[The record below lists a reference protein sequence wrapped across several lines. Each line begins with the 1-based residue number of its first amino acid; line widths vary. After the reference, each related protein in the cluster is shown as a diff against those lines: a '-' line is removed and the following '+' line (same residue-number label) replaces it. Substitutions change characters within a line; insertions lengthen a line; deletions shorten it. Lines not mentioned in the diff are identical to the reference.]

1 MPRRQGSWCR
11 YSGGGEPDP
20 GIAAVTHELIPQRMY
35 HTMRFNNSST
45 LRANVMDQAIQTL
58 LDKQAIYEL
67 SCRYMR
73 GLDRLDADM
82 LLSVFW
88 EDAYCEY
95 GFINGGAPTFIVFAI
110 SALRDHVSNQ
120 HMIGNTLIEV
130 EGDEAFGEVY
140 FHAYHKVKSDTGF
153 DDLIVAGRYLDRYE
167 RRDGVWK
174 MAYRSERVD
183 WSRTTPTQD
192 PYYQMMPDS
201 LFGGRL
207 DDAVYDRTSRY
218 KTAS

>member
-1 MPRRQGSWCR
+1 
-11 YSGGGEPDP
+11 
-20 GIAAVTHELIPQRMY
+20 
-35 HTMRFNNSST
+35 MRFNYSST

-73 GLDRLDADM
+73 GLDRLDADL

-95 GFINGGAPTFIVFAI
+95 GFINDGAPTFIVFAI
-110 SALRDHVSNQ
+110 SALRDHESNH
-120 HMIGNTLIEV
+120 HMIGNTLIDL

-140 FHAYHKVKSDTGF
+140 FHAYHKVKSDNGF

-201 LFGGRL
+201 LVGGRL
-207 DDAVYDRTSRY
+207 DDAVYDRASRY
-218 KTAS
+218 KIAS

>member
-1 MPRRQGSWCR
+1 
-11 YSGGGEPDP
+11 
-20 GIAAVTHELIPQRMY
+20 
-35 HTMRFNNSST
+35 
-45 LRANVMDQAIQTL
+45 MDQAVQTL

-73 GLDRLDADM
+73 GLDRLDAA
-82 LLSVFW
+82 LLRSVFW
-88 EDAYCEY
+88 ENAYCEF
-95 GFINGGAPTFIVFAI
+95 GFINGDAPSFIEFAVGA
-110 SALRDHVSNQ
+110 LKDHASNQ
-120 HMIGNTLIEV
+120 HMIGNTLIDV
-130 EGDEAFGEVY
+130 EGDEAFGEIY
-140 FHAYHKVKSDTGF
+140 FHAYHKVEYEAGF

-201 LFGGRL
+201 LFGSRL

-218 KTAS
+218 KTAL

>member
-1 MPRRQGSWCR
+1 
-11 YSGGGEPDP
+11 
-20 GIAAVTHELIPQRMY
+20 
-35 HTMRFNNSST
+35 
-45 LRANVMDQAIQTL
+45 MDQAIQTL

-67 SCRYMR
+67 SCCYMR
-73 GLDRLDADM
+73 GLDRLDAA
-82 LLSVFW
+82 LLRSVFW
-88 EDAYCEY
+88 DNANGDASS
-95 GFINGGAPTFIVFAI
+95 FIEFALGA
-110 SALRDHVSNQ
+110 LKDHDSNQ

-201 LFGGRL
+201 LFGSRL

-218 KTAS
+218 QTAS

>member
-1 MPRRQGSWCR
+1 
-11 YSGGGEPDP
+11 
-20 GIAAVTHELIPQRMY
+20 
-35 HTMRFNNSST
+35 
-45 LRANVMDQAIQTL
+45 MDQAIQTL

-73 GLDRLDADM
+73 GLDRLDADS

-95 GFINGGAPTFIVFAI
+95 GFMNGDAPTFIVFAI
-110 SALRDHVSNQ
+110 SALRDHASNQ

-183 WSRTTPTQD
+183 WSRTTPTND
-192 PYYQMMPDS
+192 PYYEMMPDS
-201 LFGGRL
+201 LFGSRL
-207 DDAVYDRTSRY
+207 DDAVYDRSARY
-218 KTAS
+218 KKPKKAADAS

>member
-1 MPRRQGSWCR
+1 
-11 YSGGGEPDP
+11 
-20 GIAAVTHELIPQRMY
+20 
-35 HTMRFNNSST
+35 
-45 LRANVMDQAIQTL
+45 MDQAIQTL

-73 GLDRLDADM
+73 GLDRLDAA
-82 LLSVFW
+82 LLRSVFW
-88 EDAYCEY
+88 DNAYCEY
-95 GFINGGAPTFIVFAI
+95 GFINGDASSFIEFAVGA
-110 SALRDHVSNQ
+110 LKDHTSNQ
-120 HMIGNTLIEV
+120 HMIGNTLIDV
-130 EGDEAFGEVY
+130 EGEEAFGEVY
-140 FHAYHKVKSDTGF
+140 FHAYHKVKTEAGV

-167 RRDGVWK
+167 RRGSIWK

-201 LFGGRL
+201 LFGSRL

>member
-1 MPRRQGSWCR
+1 
-11 YSGGGEPDP
+11 
-20 GIAAVTHELIPQRMY
+20 
-35 HTMRFNNSST
+35 
-45 LRANVMDQAIQTL
+45 MDQALQTL
-58 LDKQAIYEL
+58 LDKQSLYEL

-73 GLDRLDADM
+73 GLDRLDAES
-82 LLSVFW
+82 LQSVFW

-95 GFINGGAPTFIVFAI
+95 GFMNGTAAAFIEFALGALA
-110 SALRDHVSNQ
+110 DHESNQ
-120 HMIGNTLIEV
+120 HMIGNTLFEV
-130 EGDEAFGEVY
+130 EGDEAFGEIY
-140 FHAYHKVKSDTGF
+140 FHAYHKVKSESGF

-167 RRDGVWK
+167 RRGGEWK

-207 DDAVYDRTSRY
+207 DDAVYDREARRKRS
-218 KTAS
+218 

>member
-1 MPRRQGSWCR
+1 
-11 YSGGGEPDP
+11 
-20 GIAAVTHELIPQRMY
+20 
-35 HTMRFNNSST
+35 
-45 LRANVMDQAIQTL
+45 MDQTLQTL
-58 LDKQAIYEL
+58 VDKQAIYEL

-73 GLDRLDADM
+73 GLDRTDAEL

-88 EDAYCEY
+88 DDAYCEY
-95 GFINGGAPTFIVFAI
+95 GFINGDAPTFVVFAI
-110 SALRDHVSNQ
+110 TALREHESNQ
-120 HMIGNTLIEV
+120 HMIGNTLLEV
-130 EGDEAFGEVY
+130 AGDEAFGEVY
-140 FHAYHKVKSDTGF
+140 FHAYHKVKSETGF

-174 MAYRSERVD
+174 MSYRSERVD

-207 DDAVYDRTSRY
+207 DDAVYDRKARY
-218 KTAS
+218 KRVGDVAE